1 MKGCGPS
8 SKNALF
14 SFAEHRNERQGF
26 MTKGMMKAALL
37 TGKESLHITEVPIPE
52 ISGNEMLL
60 KVRAASICGTDVRMY
75 QNGYKHV
82 DAEHPLIL
90 GHEFSGDIAVIG
102 ENIVSYNVGQK
113 VSVAPNIGCGVCD
126 MCVSGNT
133 HLCRNYQAFGVT
145 MNGGFAE
152 YVRIPEMAIR
162 QGNVSPLKEDI
173 SYPAAALVEP
183 LSCVYNGQ
191 KLLNAPK
198 GAETLII
205 GMGPIGIMHIMI
217 AKIFGAGR
225 IFINDLNNERVNK
238 AKELIPDVIPLQ
250 GDIMDGLR
258 RNGVEGVDVCII
270 AAPAASAQTQSLE
283 YMNTNGKIL
292 YFGGL
297 PAGRENVTINT
308 NLIHYKQLTIQGCS
322 KQSVSEYR
330 LCAKMVNDGRIPLNL
345 IMSDSYSIDRFQE
358 AMDNAAATKGLKHV
372 ILFD

>member
-1 MKGCGPS
+1 
-8 SKNALF
+8 
-14 SFAEHRNERQGF
+14 

-37 TGKESLHITEVPIPE
+37 TGKESLRITEVPIPE
-52 ISGNEMLL
+52 IGGSEMLL

-75 QNGYKHV
+75 RNGCKNA
-82 DAEHPLIL
+82 DAGHPLIL
-90 GHEFSGDIAVIG
+90 GHEFSGDIAAVG
-102 ENIVSYNVGQK
+102 KDVLSYRVGQK

-145 MNGGFAE
+145 MDGGFAE
-152 YVRIPEMAIR
+152 YVRIPETAIR

-198 GAETLII
+198 GADTLII
-205 GMGPIGIMHIMI
+205 GMGPIGVMHIMT

-225 IFINDLNNERVNK
+225 IFINDLNRDRVSR
-238 AKELIPDVIPLQ
+238 AKELIPDVIPLW
-250 GDIMDGLR
+250 GDIMDGLHE
-258 RNGVEGVDVCII
+258 NGAEGVDVCII
-270 AAPAASAQTQSLE
+270 AAPAAAAQAKSLE
-283 YMNTNGKIL
+283 YMNMNGKIL

-297 PAGRENVTINT
+297 PAGSDNVAINT

-330 LCAKMVNDGRIPLNL
+330 LCAKLVNDGRIPLNL
-345 IMSDSYSIDRFQE
+345 IMSDHYSIDRFQE
-358 AMDNAAATKGLKHV
+358 AMDNAAAAKGLKHV